1 MQNLWRHKQMFF
13 FLSLF
18 EKSDGLFSELFKLSI
33 GFVVFFY
40 LSIFL
45 GTVDNISRNLAVLQ
59 NQVTKA
65 AHLNIF
71 QGILKEIFKLISFS
85 KEFNSL
91 NIGIN
96 LPLRHFDREATINN
110 KNFKIIINSIVKC
123 IYTWNYCLCT
133 DYHYV
138 GGLYAI
144 YCGYHSLDL
153 HLTKQ
158 HVKIRTTKS
167 PQRPKLLLALLIFN
181 FNLYFFKL
189 KEKVFDP

>member
-1 MQNLWRHKQMFF
+1 MQNLWRQEQIIFV
-13 FLSLF
+13 LSLF

-91 NIGIN
+91 NIGI
-96 LPLRHFDREATINN
+96 I
-110 KNFKIIINSIVKC
+110 
-123 IYTWNYCLCT
+123 CL
-133 DYHYV
+133 
-138 GGLYAI
+138 
-144 YCGYHSLDL
+144 
-153 HLTKQ
+153 
-158 HVKIRTTKS
+158 
-167 PQRPKLLLALLIFN
+167 
-181 FNLYFFKL
+181 
-189 KEKVFDP
+189 